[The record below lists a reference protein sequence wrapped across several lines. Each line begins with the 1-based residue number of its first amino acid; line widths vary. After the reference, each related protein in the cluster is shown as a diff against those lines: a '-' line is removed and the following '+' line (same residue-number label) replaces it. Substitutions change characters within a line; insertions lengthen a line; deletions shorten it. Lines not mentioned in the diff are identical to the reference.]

1 MHDARI
7 FHVNVNCTD
16 LERSRRFYAEALGL
30 DAAVRTTPDRAQS
43 GAAFGL
49 DRARWD
55 AWVLVGTNGFE
66 GGAVDLLEWRE
77 PEPIGAPP
85 ASFVTTGFQRLGVA
99 VTDLDAAVTRATELG
114 GAIWSDVEAHE
125 LAGGASVRLVMGN
138 DPDGTAVELIEGK
151 GPRVSFVSVGCAHL
165 EQSLA
170 FYRALGFT
178 EVARFAPEPD
188 DAAHLHIDGPAAF
201 DEVMLAAPGGG
212 EVHLILVGFRAPTVV
227 PAPARAA
234 NTLGMW
240 RLAMLVGDLD
250 HSCAQ
255 LAELGIE
262 TISPPVAMAM
272 GAGLPVLRFVCFA
285 GPDREVL
292 ELIEQPR

>member
-16 LERSRRFYAEALGL
+16 LERSRRFYADALGL
-30 DAAVRTTPDRAQS
+30 DAAVRTTPDTAQP

-49 DRARWD
+49 DIARWD
-55 AWVLVGTNGFE
+55 AWVLVGESGFD
-66 GGAVDLLEWRE
+66 GGAVDLLEWQE
-77 PEPIGAPP
+77 PTPTGAPP

-99 VTDLDAAVTRATELG
+99 VTDIDGAVARATDLG
-114 GAIWSDVEAHE
+114 GAIWSAVQAHE
-125 LAGGASVRLVMGN
+125 LANGASVRLVMGN
-138 DPDGTAVELIEGK
+138 DPDGTVVELIEGN
-151 GPRVSFVSVGCAHL
+151 GPRLSFVSVGCTDL
-165 EQSLA
+165 EHSLG

-178 EVARFAPEPD
+178 EVARFAPAPA
-188 DAAHLHIDGPAAF
+188 DAAHLRIGGPAAF

-212 EVHLILVGFRAPTVV
+212 EVHLILVGFRSPAVV
-227 PAPARAA
+227 PALPRAA

-240 RLAMLVGDLD
+240 RLAVLVGDLD

-255 LAELGIE
+255 LAQLGVE

-272 GAGLPVLRFVCFA
+272 GSDLPVLRFVCFA
-285 GPDREVL
+285 GPDGEVL
-292 ELIEQPR
+292 ELIEQPQ